1 MAMTE
6 ERLTSLLAAMTW
18 REKIAQ
24 LQIVWK
30 PRMEDARDLAR
41 RGAGCLF
48 WPGSARATNELQ
60 RVAVEESRLGI
71 PLLIG
76 LDVVHGQFTI
86 FPTPLA
92 QAASFDPAVAEAD
105 ARVSAAEARSAGINW
120 TFSPMVDISR
130 DPRWGRVVEGFG
142 EDPYLTARFGAAKAL
157 AYQSESVLACLKHY
171 VGYGMAEGGRDYNTA
186 DASEQRLRNVYLEPF
201 REAVAAGAATVMASF
216 NTMCGVPMHANRYL
230 LTDVLKNEWRHAGIV
245 VGDAEGVGQLVQ
257 HGVARDA
264 ADAVRLALS
273 AGLDVEMGGSVLDA
287 DGQPVIGPDDVDG
300 VRIDDAVLRLLRLKM
315 SLGLFDNPYV
325 DEQRELTA
333 PTEETRAAAR
343 WAAERSVVLLKNEHG
358 LLPIADDGR
367 RILLAG
373 PYATSTDHLGAW
385 VQHFAA
391 AAGTLRDVLAQA
403 LPRSRVATVAGA
415 EFLTSNADLQAEAGA
430 AAADA
435 DLVVVAVGE
444 PSDLSGEARSRSDIR
459 LPGGQE
465 RLVHAIADS
474 GVPFVVVLCN
484 GRPLD
489 LSGWIDRA
497 PAVLEAW
504 HLGVEAPAAIAAVLT
519 GAANPGGR
527 LPMSFPRSV
536 GQVPVYYN
544 HESTGRPART
554 GGSFDFGSA
563 DVALVGPGNTD
574 DFYTSKYLDLPLGP
588 QFGFG
593 FGLSYT
599 RFELGTPQIDEPMVA
614 VADLVAGKRIQVSVP
629 VRNVGERL
637 GDDVVQLY
645 VHDLVASVAQPVRRL
660 RGFRRVGLQPGQE
673 RVVTFSLSA
682 DDLGFWTNEPGGRFL
697 VEPGDFLV
705 TVSNGVQR
713 QQLSLRLS

>member
-1 MAMTE
+1 MPNRTPE
-6 ERLTSLLAAMTW
+6 SLLAAMTW
-18 REKIAQ
+18 REKVAQ

-48 WPGSARATNELQ
+48 WPGSARDTNELQ

-76 LDVVHGQFTI
+76 LDVVHGQFTT

-92 QAASFDPAVAEAD
+92 QAASFDPTVAEAD

-142 EDPYLTARFGAAKAL
+142 EDPHLTARFGATKAL
-157 AYQSESVLACLKHY
+157 AYQRESVLACLKHY

-186 DASEQRLRNVYLEPF
+186 DASDQRLRNVYLEPF
-201 REAVAAGAATVMASF
+201 RQAVAAGAATVMASF
-216 NTMCGVPMHANRYL
+216 NTMSGVPMHANRHL
-230 LTDVLKNEWRHAGIV
+230 LTGVLKDQWRHAGIV

-287 DGQPVIGPDDVDG
+287 DGEPVVGPDDVDES
-300 VRIDDAVLRLLRLKM
+300 RIDDAVLRLLRLKE
-315 SLGLFDNPYV
+315 SLGLFDKPYV
-325 DEQRELTA
+325 DEEREATA
-333 PTEETRAAAR
+333 PTEETRVAAR
-343 WAAERSVVLLKNEHG
+343 WAAERSIVLLKNDG
-358 LLPIADDGR
+358 SLLPIMDDGR

-373 PYATSTDHLGAW
+373 PYATSDDHLGAW

-391 AAGTLRDVLAQA
+391 GAGTLADALTQA
-403 LPRSRVATVAGA
+403 LPRSRVTTVAGA
-415 EFLTSNADLQAEAGA
+415 EFLTSNPGLRTEART
-430 AAADA
+430 AAADS

-459 LPGGQE
+459 LPGDQE

-489 LSGWIDRA
+489 VSSWIDRA

-519 GAANPGGR
+519 GAVNPGGR

-536 GQVPVYYN
+536 GQVPVYYD

-554 GGSFDFGSA
+554 GGSFDFAGA
-563 DVALVGPGNTD
+563 DVVLQGPGNTD

-588 QFGFG
+588 QFEFG

-599 RFELGTPQIDEPMVA
+599 RFELGTPRIDEPLAA
-614 VADLVAGKRIQVSVP
+614 VADLIAGKRIQVSVP
-629 VRNVGERL
+629 VRNAGDRA
-637 GDDVVQLY
+637 GDDVLQLY
-645 VHDLVASVAQPVRRL
+645 VHDLVASLAQPVRRL
-660 RGFRRVGLQPGQE
+660 RGFHRIGLQPGEEQ
-673 RVVTFSLSA
+673 VVTFSLSD
-682 DDLGFWTNEPGGRFL
+682 DDLGFWTNEPGGRFV
-697 VEPGDFLV
+697 VEPGDFAL
-705 TVSNGVQR
+705 TISDGQQR
-713 QQLSLRLS
+713 QQLSLQLI